1 MQSYLDKSDE
11 YFAHAR
17 KEILPM
23 LPPNAGRVL
32 ELGCGSGA
40 TLGWLREIH
49 KASYTVGIEISEAA
63 AHAAKGRVDE
73 IHWAD
78 FERDDIAVQGQK
90 FNVILCLD
98 VLEHM
103 VDPWKVVDRL
113 VTKYLE
119 VGGVLVVSL
128 PNVRHYSV
136 VLPLLFGGRWDY
148 ADAGLLDR
156 THLRFF
162 TRATAQKLL
171 SHPQLG
177 DLSYAATGFDE
188 WSKKRLLNILTFG
201 LFQEFVTYQHYLIAR
216 RVS

>member
-1 MQSYLDKSDE
+1 MQSYTNKSDE

-32 ELGCGSGA
+32 ELGCGAGA

-63 AHAAKGRVDE
+63 ADVAKLHADE
-73 IHWAD
+73 IHWTD
-78 FERDDIAVQGQK
+78 FEHDDIDLQGQK

-103 VDPWKVVDRL
+103 VDPWSVVDRL

-119 VGGVLVVSL
+119 VGGTLIVSL

-148 ADAGLLDR
+148 AKEGLLDR

-162 TRATAQKLL
+162 TRESAIKLIEISDMRLEMIATTGLERGRKARYVDWMTLALL
-171 SHPQLG
+171 RR
-177 DLSYAATGFDE
+177 FFE
-188 WSKKRLLNILTFG
+188 
-201 LFQEFVTYQHYLIAR
+201 YQYLIKAR
-216 RVS
+216 KY

>member
-1 MQSYLDKSDE
+1 
-11 YFAHAR
+11 
-17 KEILPM
+17 M

-32 ELGCGSGA
+32 ELGCGSGE
-40 TLGWLREIH
+40 TLAWLRGIH

-63 AHAAKGRVDE
+63 ANAAKGHADE

-78 FERDDIAVQGQK
+78 FERDDIDLQGQK

-103 VDPWKVVDRL
+103 VDPWNVVDCL
-113 VTKYLE
+113 VSKYLE
-119 VGGVLVVSL
+119 VGGTLVVSL

-162 TRATAQKLL
+162 TRRTAQKLL

-177 DLSYAATGFDE
+177 ELSYAATGFAGF
-188 WSKKRLLNILTFG
+188 SKKRFFNALTLGIFRELL
-201 LFQEFVTYQHYLIAR
+201 TYQYYLTSCKAR
-216 RVS
+216 